1 MDAMEFYTL
10 ESGHEPWGSVL
21 MNDGS
26 TTLLS
31 ASGAVEGMLRSHLA
45 YRHIGIT
52 VGHAVCMCCIH
63 AGTTKL

>member
-45 YRHIGIT
+45 YQPHWY
-52 VGHAVCMCCIH
+52 HC
-63 AGTTKL
+63 GTTLVHGRCIWA